1 MPPKVPRLRWDD
13 PLRALDVLG
22 SLWSS
27 TGLPSVTSV
36 SAQAVAVPY
45 RTLFTTL
52 QQLLVGKRITIRMGD
67 HDVTLTVT
75 ELDSELEPRAL
86 AVGQLGEVRVAAR
99 DIEWGQQ
106 RLQRAVAVLR
116 NVHIRPGVPPLV
128 VAAPVELSTAL
139 PAEIFDEMVRQA
151 APQLHAQLL
160 RKLVVLAPHRQPFLQ
175 QLLRHLG
182 LHQMLMLGRALAH
195 RLGGRRAA
203 GGRGERGIAARP
215 ADEGLRCAVGRLNQT
230 EFALQ
235 ACERK
240 HAVLFERGGEFLGG
254 EAVDLVAAVGDEVE
268 DEAEFAEFFG
278 EAAHLL
284 VAHSGGI
291 PAE

>member
-13 PLRALDVLG
+13 PLRALEVLG

-75 ELDSELEPRAL
+75 ELDSELESRGL
-86 AVGQLGEVRVAAR
+86 AVGQLGEVRVAAC
-99 DIEWGQQ
+99 DIEWGQHVQQ
-106 RLQRAVAVLR
+106 RLSHAVAVLR

-139 PAEIFDEMVRQA
+139 PAEVFDDMLRQA
-151 APQLHAQLL
+151 APRLHAQLNADRTAQL
-160 RKLVVLAPHRQPFLQ
+160 HWARRPGWGSLEVDVDVVGTTLWVRPRVLVTGLTGQRRWKLPKRTPAHPVPLPDLPHGLLITDVTLGADSLQ
-175 QLLRHLG
+175 ISALLPEWRMDL
-182 LHQMLMLGRALAH
+182 
-195 RLGGRRAA
+195 
-203 GGRGERGIAARP
+203 P
-215 ADEGLRCAVGRLNQT
+215 
-230 EFALQ
+230 LQ
-235 ACERK
+235 AIRK
-240 HAVLFERGGEFLGG
+240 SMQELPGVMPFPWKS
-254 EAVDLVAAVGDEVE
+254 DQ
-268 DEAEFAEFFG
+268 
-278 EAAHLL
+278 
-284 VAHSGGI
+284 
-291 PAE
+291 

>member
-52 QQLLVGKRITIRMGD
+52 QQLLVGKRVTIGMGD

-151 APQLHAQLL
+151 APQLHAQLRADSTAQL
-160 RKLVVLAPHRQPFLQ
+160 HWVRRPGWGSLEVDVNVVGNTLWVRPRALLTGQRRWKLPKRTPAHPVPLPELPHGLLVTGVSLGLDSLEISGLLPEWRMELP
-175 QLLRHLG
+175 LRHLEDVISQLSQG
-182 LHQMLMLGRALAH
+182 ALSFAWPS
-195 RLGGRRAA
+195 L
-203 GGRGERGIAARP
+203 
-215 ADEGLRCAVGRLNQT
+215 LRSS
-230 EFALQ
+230 
-235 ACERK
+235 
-240 HAVLFERGGEFLGG
+240 
-254 EAVDLVAAVGDEVE
+254 D
-268 DEAEFAEFFG
+268 
-278 EAAHLL
+278 
-284 VAHSGGI
+284 
-291 PAE
+291 

>member
-52 QQLLVGKRITIRMGD
+52 QQLLVGKRVTIGMGD

-151 APQLHAQLL
+151 APQLHAQLRADSTAQL
-160 RKLVVLAPHRQPFLQ
+160 HWVRRPGWGSLEVDVNVVGTTLWVRPRALLTGQRRWKLPKRTPAHPVPLPELPHGLLVTGVSLGVDSLEISGLLPEWRMELP
-175 QLLRHLG
+175 LRHLEDVISQLSQG
-182 LHQMLMLGRALAH
+182 ALSFAWPS
-195 RLGGRRAA
+195 L
-203 GGRGERGIAARP
+203 
-215 ADEGLRCAVGRLNQT
+215 LRSS
-230 EFALQ
+230 
-235 ACERK
+235 
-240 HAVLFERGGEFLGG
+240 
-254 EAVDLVAAVGDEVE
+254 D
-268 DEAEFAEFFG
+268 
-278 EAAHLL
+278 
-284 VAHSGGI
+284 
-291 PAE
+291 

>member
-52 QQLLVGKRITIRMGD
+52 QQLLVGKRVTIGMGD

-75 ELDSELEPRAL
+75 ELDSELEPRGL

-151 APQLHAQLL
+151 APQLHAQLRADSTAQL
-160 RKLVVLAPHRQPFLQ
+160 HWVRRPGWGSLEVDVNVVGTTLWVRPRALLTGQRRWKLPKRTPAHPVPLPELPHGLLVTGVSLGVDSLEISGLLPEWRMELP
-175 QLLRHLG
+175 LRHLEDVISQLSQG
-182 LHQMLMLGRALAH
+182 ALSFAWPS
-195 RLGGRRAA
+195 L
-203 GGRGERGIAARP
+203 
-215 ADEGLRCAVGRLNQT
+215 LRSS
-230 EFALQ
+230 
-235 ACERK
+235 
-240 HAVLFERGGEFLGG
+240 
-254 EAVDLVAAVGDEVE
+254 D
-268 DEAEFAEFFG
+268 
-278 EAAHLL
+278 
-284 VAHSGGI
+284 
-291 PAE
+291 

>member
-151 APQLHAQLL
+151 APQLHAQLRADSTAQL
-160 RKLVVLAPHRQPFLQ
+160 HWVRRPGWGSLEVDVNVVGTTLWVRPRALLTGQRRWKLPKRTPAHPVPLPELPHGLLVSGVSLGVDSLEISGLLPEWRMELP
-175 QLLRHLG
+175 LRHLEDVISQLSQG
-182 LHQMLMLGRALAH
+182 ALSFAWPS
-195 RLGGRRAA
+195 L
-203 GGRGERGIAARP
+203 
-215 ADEGLRCAVGRLNQT
+215 LRSS
-230 EFALQ
+230 
-235 ACERK
+235 
-240 HAVLFERGGEFLGG
+240 
-254 EAVDLVAAVGDEVE
+254 D
-268 DEAEFAEFFG
+268 
-278 EAAHLL
+278 
-284 VAHSGGI
+284 
-291 PAE
+291 